1 MSATGRL
8 TVLAFVAALAGGG
21 CADFLG
27 SKCESAEC
35 TDDAR
40 ISAEVGKQI
49 DAHSSLRFFGIRVW
63 TVNRAV
69 YLDGM
74 VDTEVDRGL
83 AEDVARSVPGVK
95 AVYDWTYLSGN
106 GNGS

>member
-1 MSATGRL
+1 MPATGHL
-8 TVLAFVAALAGGG
+8 IVLAFVAALSGGG
-21 CADFLG
+21 CAGLPG

-35 TDDAR
+35 VDDAR
-40 ISAEVGKQI
+40 ISAEVSKQI

-63 TVNRAV
+63 TVDRAV

-83 AEDVARSVPGVK
+83 AEDVARSVPGVR

>member
-1 MSATGRL
+1 MPATGRL
-8 TVLAFVAALAGGG
+8 TVLAFVAVLSGGA
-21 CADFLG
+21 CADFPG
-27 SKCESAEC
+27 RKCESAEC
-35 TDDAR
+35 ADDAR
-40 ISAEVGKQI
+40 ISAEVKKQI
-49 DAHSSLRFFGIRVW
+49 DARSSLRFFGIRVW
-63 TVNRAV
+63 TVDRAV

-83 AEDVARSVPGVK
+83 AEDIARAVPGVK